1 MKLYCFAFFILTLT
15 ASAVGFKSSVNIQKD
30 AISGTWRG
38 TSICQVKD
46 SPCHDETAVYHAVKA
61 EGNTYRFQMNKM
73 VNGKEEEMGE
83 TVFTYDMNNQTLD
96 GVTTSAKGKGL
107 WHFVVK
113 GNTMHGTPIVDN
125 NILYRV
131 IDLQKD

>member
-1 MKLYCFAFFILTLT
+1 MKFYSVILL
-15 ASAVGFKSSVNIQKD
+15 AVILAGSRKGYQMYSQSQD
-30 AISGTWRG
+30 SISGTWKG

-46 SPCHDETAVYHAVKA
+46 SPCHDEVAIYHAIKA

-83 TVFTYDMNNQTLD
+83 TVFTYDTNNKTLD

-113 GNTMHGTPIVDN
+113 GNTIHGTLTVEN
-125 NILYRV
+125 NVLYRL
-131 IDLQKD
+131 IDLHKD

>member
-1 MKLYCFAFFILTLT
+1 MMKLLAILFLLNFMP
-15 ASAVGFKSSVNIQKD
+15 VGNKNQRDNI
-30 AISGTWRG
+30 AGTWKG

-46 SPCHDETAVYHAVKA
+46 SPCHDEIAIYHATKG

-83 TVFTYDMNNQTLD
+83 TVFTYDTNNKTLD

-113 GNTMHGTPIVDN
+113 GNNMHGTLIVDN
-125 NILYRV
+125 NVLYRL
-131 IDLQKD
+131 IDLHKD

>member
-1 MKLYCFAFFILTLT
+1 MKLNCSLAVILVLGLL
-15 ASAVGFKSSVNIQKD
+15 SIGYKNQQD
-30 AISGTWRG
+30 NISGTWQG
-38 TSICQVKD
+38 TSICQVKG
-46 SPCHDETAVYHAVKA
+46 SPCHDEMAIYHTAKG

-83 TVFTYDMNNQTLD
+83 TLFTYDANNKTLD

-113 GNTMHGTPIVDN
+113 GNTMHGTLTVDN
-125 NILYRV
+125 NVLYRV
-131 IDLQKD
+131 IDLHKD

>member
-1 MKLYCFAFFILTLT
+1 MKLIVVLFLLSLLSIGYKNQQD
-15 ASAVGFKSSVNIQKD
+15 S
-30 AISGTWRG
+30 ISGTWKG

-46 SPCHDETAVYHAVKA
+46 SPCHDEIAIYHAVKA
-61 EGNTYRFQMNKM
+61 EGNTYRFQMNKI

-83 TVFTYDMNNQTLD
+83 TVFTYDKNKQTLD

-113 GNTMHGTPIVDN
+113 SNTIHGTLTVEN
-125 NILYRV
+125 VLYRL
-131 IDLQKD
+131 IDLHKD

>member
-1 MKLYCFAFFILTLT
+1 MIFL
-15 ASAVGFKSSVNIQKD
+15 SWSNQKD
-30 AISGTWRG
+30 PIAGTWKG
-38 TSICQVKD
+38 TSLCQVKD
-46 SPCHDETAVYHAVKA
+46 SPCHDETAIYHAVKA

-83 TVFTYDMNNQTLD
+83 TMFTYDTNKKTLD
-96 GVTTSAKGKGL
+96 GVTISPKGKGL

-113 GNTMHGTPIVDN
+113 GNTMYGTLTVE

-131 IDLQKD
+131 IDLHKD

>member
-1 MKLYCFAFFILTLT
+1 MKLYCSVAFVFLLNLV
-15 ASAVGFKSSVNIQKD
+15 AVGHKFPQDNIT
-30 AISGTWRG
+30 GTRRG

-73 VNGKEEEMGE
+73 VNGKEVEMGE
-83 TVFTYDMNNQTLD
+83 TVFTYNKNKETLD

-107 WHFVVK
+107 WHFIVK
-113 GNTMHGTPIVDN
+113 ANTMHGTLTVEN
-125 NILYRV
+125 NTLYRV
-131 IDLQKD
+131 IDLHKD

>member
-1 MKLYCFAFFILTLT
+1 MRLNCSI
-15 ASAVGFKSSVNIQKD
+15 
-30 AISGTWRG
+30 AIVLLFSLLSISDLNQQDDIIGTWKG

-46 SPCHDETAVYHAVKA
+46 SPCHDETAIYHAVKA

-73 VNGKEEEMGE
+73 INGKEEEMGE
-83 TVFTYDMNNQTLD
+83 TMFSYDVSKKTLD
-96 GVTTSAKGKGL
+96 GVIVSPKGKGL

-113 GNTMHGTPIVDN
+113 GNTMHGTLTVE

-131 IDLQKD
+131 IDMQKD

>member
-1 MKLYCFAFFILTLT
+1 MKFIVILFLL
-15 ASAVGFKSSVNIQKD
+15 SLLSIGYKNQQDNI
-30 AISGTWRG
+30 AGTWTG

-46 SPCHDETAVYHAVKA
+46 SPCHDEIAIYHAAKA

-83 TVFTYDMNNQTLD
+83 TVFTYDKNKQTLD

-113 GNTMHGTPIVDN
+113 GNNIHGTLTVE
-125 NILYRV
+125 NILYRL
-131 IDLQKD
+131 IDLHKD

>member
-1 MKLYCFAFFILTLT
+1 MAFIFLLNLLPV
-15 ASAVGFKSSVNIQKD
+15 SNKNQQDNI
-30 AISGTWRG
+30 IGTWKG
-38 TSICQVKD
+38 SSICQVKD
-46 SPCHDETAVYHAVKA
+46 SPCHDEMAIYHAVRT

-73 VNGKEEEMGE
+73 VNGEEVEMGE
-83 TVFTYDMNNQTLD
+83 TLFTYDKNNNTLD

-113 GNTMHGTPIVDN
+113 NNTMHGTLTLDN
-125 NILYRV
+125 NVLYRV

>member
-1 MKLYCFAFFILTLT
+1 MKLNCSILIVLLL
-15 ASAVGFKSSVNIQKD
+15 NILP
-30 AISGTWRG
+30 ISNKIWQDNIIGTWEG

-46 SPCHDETAVYHAVKA
+46 SPCHDEAAIYHAVKVQ
-61 EGNTYRFQMNKM
+61 GNTYRFQMNKM

-83 TVFTYDMNNQTLD
+83 ILFTYDTNNKTLD

-113 GNTMHGTPIVDN
+113 GNAMHGTLTVE

-131 IDLQKD
+131 IDLHKD

>member
-1 MKLYCFAFFILTLT
+1 MRLNCSI
-15 ASAVGFKSSVNIQKD
+15 
-30 AISGTWRG
+30 AIIFLFSLLPISNLNYQDDIIGTWVG

-46 SPCHDETAVYHAVKA
+46 SPCHDETAIYHAVKA

-83 TVFTYDMNNQTLD
+83 TMFTYDTNKKTLD
-96 GVTTSAKGKGL
+96 GVTISPKGKGL

-113 GNTMHGTPIVDN
+113 GNTMYGTLTVE

-131 IDLQKD
+131 IDLHKD